1 MTTKP
6 NSPDDTPREPQGH
19 DDATPSAEET
29 AATDTTGDG
38 PDKGS
43 GTEAET
49 SGSEANA
56 AGETADAPADDTGR
70 DAAGAAAHGDNE
82 PDDEDVLL
90 APPTAGLFSA
100 ETFAIASLLAI
111 GAALIGTRLTEMLM
125 NVSAAT
131 QPSAVTAM
139 VLGDGGTALIGVF
152 FGLLS
157 LGLTTEYSR
166 PWARWAAMAAVL
178 VGILFIAA
186 SAYVFTQVP
195 APAPVP
201 GF

>member
-1 MTTKP
+1 MNTKP
-6 NSPDDTPREPQGH
+6 NSPDDTPREPEGH
-19 DDATPSAEET
+19 DDATSPAEET
-29 AATDTTGDG
+29 ADTAADTTD
-38 PDKGS
+38 
-43 GTEAET
+43 
-49 SGSEANA
+49 
-56 AGETADAPADDTGR
+56 R
-70 DAAGAAAHGDNE
+70 DADEAADHDANE
-82 PDDEDVLL
+82 TVDEDALL

-111 GAALIGTRLTEMLM
+111 GGALIGTRLTEMLM
-125 NVSAAT
+125 NVSAAD
-131 QPSAVTAM
+131 QSSAVTAM
-139 VLGDGGTALIGVF
+139 VLGDGGTALIGVL

-178 VGILFIAA
+178 VGVLFIAA

-195 APAPVP
+195 APAAVP